1 MCHTSM
7 KFALE
12 KLPGKV
18 EVGWKGHVL
27 HGNLRALLMSSV
39 SQHRLL
45 RPNTVMEE
53 SLPWHKPR
61 DHPSSACGEIS
72 IDKHS
77 FEVAARSSELD
88 EDCIYSYEKS

>member
-1 MCHTSM
+1 M

-27 HGNLRALLMSSV
+27 HGNLRVLLTSNA

-45 RPNTVMEE
+45 RSNTVMEE

-61 DHPSSACGEIS
+61 DHPSLACGEIS
-72 IDKHS
+72 MDKHS

-88 EDCIYSYEKS
+88 EDYIYSYKIS